1 MEAAP
6 RAAGHFGSEPGD
18 HPMTRHGMV
27 EPSAAGAQPPA
38 MDPHASMAIA
48 DTDTVAKRRLPG
60 RLRRAEAQ
68 RSGLSTSILLLPGR
82 SRAIADIS
90 RNSKSP

>member
-1 MEAAP
+1 MN
-6 RAAGHFGSEPGD
+6 
-18 HPMTRHGMV
+18 RHGMV

-38 MDPHASMAIA
+38 MDLHASMAIA

-68 RSGLSTSILLLPGR
+68 RSGLSASIPAPRGGDH
-82 SRAIADIS
+82 AIADIS
-90 RNSKSP
+90 RRSKSP